1 MKKAELVESRQIFD
15 GGVVRLSVDRIRLP
29 NGNETELEI
38 IRHRGAAA
46 VVPVDSDGN
55 VLLVRQYR
63 YATGS
68 WLLEIPAGKLDGG
81 ESPESCAR
89 REVEEETG
97 YRPGRL
103 IPTGW
108 IWTTPGF
115 TDEKIW
121 LFVATD
127 LTPTR
132 QDLEDHEVLT
142 VERMPL
148 SEAVALALS
157 GEIVDGKSV
166 CGLARAAAW
175 WGSDC
180 GRAL

>member
-1 MKKAELVESRQIFD
+1 MKKAELVDSKQIFD
-15 GGVVRLSVDRIRLP
+15 GRVVHLSVDRIRLP
-29 NGNETELEI
+29 NGKQTELEI

-46 VVPVDSDGN
+46 VVPVDAEGN

-63 YATGS
+63 YATDS
-68 WLLEIPAGKLDGG
+68 WVLEIPAGKLDG
-81 ESPESCAR
+81 EEPPEACAI

-103 IPTGW
+103 IPAGW

-127 LTPTR
+127 LEPKR
-132 QDLEDHEVLT
+132 QALEDHEVLT
-142 VERMPL
+142 VESMPL
-148 SEAVALALS
+148 DEAVKLALS

-166 CGLARAAAW
+166 CGLVRAANIDR
-175 WGSDC
+175 G
-180 GRAL
+180 